1 MRRLAL
7 LPLLAAC
14 IACHSA
20 PDAGPEDTDPD
31 PVHESPGISQ
41 GRAWGTSW
49 FLVIDDTV
57 EKQREAEAAATRR
70 IALFTQVFSTYE
82 TESEIQGL
90 NSLSIGEAASVS
102 GPMRDALQLS
112 RELCEKSHGA
122 FWPFLGD
129 LMIREGFE
137 PDALSTT
144 RQKTEL
150 DRLDKPG
157 PTSYAN
163 MPRRDCT
170 TIDIRG
176 STFRRRTTGRLN
188 LNAVAEGLLLD
199 AVYADLQNA
208 GISRFLFEFGGEMI
222 AGAGPQ
228 SKTKVN
234 QKWKAAIELLES
246 EGSDRTDEEDGIE
259 SDGTNDLYVFFFEKA
274 ALSSSGTYRNR
285 RNGRSHLI
293 DRNNQGIPEL
303 KAASV
308 LCTGERAGALAD
320 GLATTASLLTLAEAK
335 QILAEYAQ
343 CALYYQAETTDGII
357 SYRSPH
363 WPERH

>member
-1 MRRLAL
+1 MRRLVL
-7 LPLLAAC
+7 LPLLAAA
-14 IACHSA
+14 IACQSASDAVSEGDNSA
-20 PDAGPEDTDPD
+20 PVSDA
-31 PVHESPGISQ
+31 PGISQ

-49 FLVIDDTV
+49 LLVIDDTI
-57 EKQREAEAAATRR
+57 EKQRTAETAVARR
-70 IALFTQVFSTYE
+70 IAQFTQVFSTYE
-82 TESEIQGL
+82 SESEIQRL
-90 NSLSIGEAASVS
+90 NRLAIGEAASVS
-102 GPMRDALQLS
+102 GPMQDALHLS
-112 RELCEKSHGA
+112 RDLCEKSHGA

-144 RQKTEL
+144 RKTEL

-157 PTSYAN
+157 PASSAHLT
-163 MPRRDCT
+163 RRDCT
-170 TIDIRG
+170 TIDING
-176 STFRRRTTGRLN
+176 STFRRRTSGRLN

-246 EGSDRTDEEDGIE
+246 EETDRTEEETGIE
-259 SDGTNDLYVFFFEKA
+259 SGGTGDLYVFYFEKA

-293 DRNNQGIPEL
+293 NRNNRGIPEL

-308 LCTGERAGALAD
+308 LCTGERGGALAD

-343 CALYYQAETTDGII
+343 CALYYQAETTEGII

>member
-1 MRRLAL
+1 MRRLVL
-7 LPLLAAC
+7 LPLLAAA

-20 PDAGPEDTDPD
+20 SDAVSEDANPGS
-31 PVHESPGISQ
+31 VSEAPGISQ

-57 EKQREAEAAATRR
+57 EKQRAAEAAVTRR

-90 NSLSIGEAASVS
+90 NRLSVGEAASVS

-112 RELCEKSHGA
+112 RELCVKSDGA

-137 PDALSTT
+137 PDALSQLQQ
-144 RQKTEL
+144 RTEL
-150 DRLDKPG
+150 DRLEKSG
-157 PTSYAN
+157 PASSAHLN
-163 MPRRDCT
+163 RRDCKS
-170 TIDIRG
+170 IDING
-176 STFRRRTTGRLN
+176 STFRRRSTGRLN

-222 AGAGPQ
+222 AAAGPI
-228 SKTKVN
+228 SRTKVN

-246 EGSDRTDEEDGIE
+246 EETDRTEVEDGIE
-259 SDGTNDLYVFFFEKA
+259 SDGANDLYVFYFEKA

-308 LCTGERAGALAD
+308 LCTGERSGALAD

-335 QILAEYAQ
+335 QILAQYIQ
-343 CALYYQAETTDGII
+343 CALYYQAETTEGMIR
-357 SYRSPH
+357 YRSPN

>member
-1 MRRLAL
+1 MRRLVL
-7 LPLLAAC
+7 LPLLAAA

-20 PDAGPEDTDPD
+20 SDAVSEGDNSA
-31 PVHESPGISQ
+31 PVSDAPGISQ
-41 GRAWGTSW
+41 GRAWGSSW
-49 FLVIDDTV
+49 LLVIDDRI
-57 EKQREAEAAATRR
+57 EKQRAAETAVARR
-70 IALFTQVFSTYE
+70 IAQFTQVFSTYE
-82 TESEIQGL
+82 SESEIQGL
-90 NSLSIGEAASVS
+90 NRLAIGEAASVS
-102 GPMRDALQLS
+102 GPMQDALHLS
-112 RELCEKSHGA
+112 RDLCEKSHGA

-137 PDALSTT
+137 PDALSMT

-157 PTSYAN
+157 LASSAHLT
-163 MPRRDCT
+163 RRDCT
-170 TIDIRG
+170 TIDING

-222 AGAGPQ
+222 AAAGPV
-228 SKTKVN
+228 SRTKVN
-234 QKWKAAIELLES
+234 QQWKAAIELLES
-246 EGSDRTDEEDGIE
+246 EETDRTEEEDGIDT
-259 SDGTNDLYVFFFEKA
+259 DGTNDLFVFYFEKA

-293 DRNNQGIPEL
+293 NRNNQGIPEL

-308 LCTGERAGALAD
+308 LCTGERGGALAD

-343 CALYYQAETTDGII
+343 CALYYQAETTEGII

>member
-1 MRRLAL
+1 MRRLVL
-7 LPLLAAC
+7 LPLLAAA

-20 PDAGPEDTDPD
+20 PDAGPEDTDPA

-49 FLVIDDTV
+49 LLVIDDTI
-57 EKQREAEAAATRR
+57 EKQREAETAVARR
-70 IALFTQVFSTYE
+70 IAQFTQVFSTYE
-82 TESEIQGL
+82 SESEIQGL
-90 NSLSIGEAASVS
+90 NRLAIGEAASVS

-112 RELCEKSHGA
+112 RDLCEKSHGA

-144 RQKTEL
+144 RKTEL
-150 DRLDKPG
+150 DQLDKPG
-157 PTSYAN
+157 PASSAHLT
-163 MPRRDCT
+163 RRDCT
-170 TIDIRG
+170 TIDITG

-222 AGAGPQ
+222 AGAGPV
-228 SKTKVN
+228 SRTKVN

-246 EGSDRTDEEDGIE
+246 EETDRTEEENGIE
-259 SDGTNDLYVFFFEKA
+259 SDGTGDLYVFYFEKA

-293 DRNNQGIPEL
+293 NRNNQGFPEL

-308 LCTGERAGALAD
+308 LCTGERGGALAD

-335 QILAEYAQ
+335 QILAVYAQ
-343 CALYYQAETTDGII
+343 CALYYQAETTEGII